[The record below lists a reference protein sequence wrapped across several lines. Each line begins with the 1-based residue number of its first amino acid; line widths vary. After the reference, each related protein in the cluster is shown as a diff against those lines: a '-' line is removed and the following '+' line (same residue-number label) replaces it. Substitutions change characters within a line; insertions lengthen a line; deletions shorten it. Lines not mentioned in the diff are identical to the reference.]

1 MTCKTIIYPRNKV
14 VMNYFLFFP
23 LNTCMKDLT
32 SRVLGSLKQSTEQL
46 ANVKTNFLPSEMT
59 PPRLLSYI
67 FNLAR
72 AVRFT
77 CWMTKLS
84 FINIT
89 LKSSLITSI
98 VAYLFASSYLLIKSS
113 FLFWKCAQRKC
124 KKNLLHEQKLNYK
137 WIKIFLSISVLMVY
151 CKKLKKEFW
160 FFVPPTINVNADST
174 KPYVTYMWK
183 DMTVIK
189 AN

>member
-1 MTCKTIIYPRNKV
+1 MSWIIS
-14 VMNYFLFFP
+14 FFFP

-84 FINIT
+84 FISIT

-137 WIKIFLSISVLMVY
+137 WIKIFLLQQCINGVLQKVKKGVLIFCPTHY
-151 CKKLKKEFW
+151 KCKCW
-160 FFVPPTINVNADST
+160 FYKTLCNLHVKRYDC
-174 KPYVTYMWK
+174 
-183 DMTVIK
+183 D
-189 AN
+189 